1 MGTPYKEHVGD
12 RNPVDVLRDS
22 YAEYRAIVPKF
33 DATQWAMPWQ
43 PGKWTAQQ
51 IMVHVMQWEMIMG
64 VRLRLAAGAPDYT
77 VQPANQDDL
86 MGTEDRAIDGP
97 TAFATFDAVRRV
109 NLLFAEALSAEQR
122 AKKVKHPER
131 GVIDVED
138 ILTTIA
144 GHGVH
149 HLKQFKTY

>member
-1 MGTPYKEHVGD
+1 MATPYKEHVGD
-12 RNPVDVLRDS
+12 RNPVEVLRESHDD
-22 YAEYRAIVPKF
+22 YRAVVSKF
-33 DATQWAMPWQ
+33 NANQWARPWQ

-64 VRLRLAAGAPDYT
+64 VRLRLAVGTPDYT
-77 VQPANQDDL
+77 VQPADQDYL
-86 MGTEDRAIDGP
+86 MGTEDRVIDGP
-97 TAFATFDAVRRV
+97 VAFATFDAVRRANV
-109 NLLFAEALSAEQR
+109 LFAEALSAAQR

-131 GVIDVED
+131 GEIDVED